1 MCGSVLTG
9 VHVLHAFPP
18 PYPSLLLLS
27 ATLGVVLIRSQ
38 TGSGEIAEGFRGQN
52 IGRSGDDDDAADI
65 DIHLDREKLSNDMY
79 DLC

>member
-1 MCGSVLTG
+1 M
-9 VHVLHAFPP
+9 
-18 PYPSLLLLS
+18 
-27 ATLGVVLIRSQ
+27 VLIRSQ